1 VIRQQADDAVQLLYI
16 GNSADMAA
24 LRRSMEAHGAVTRS
38 RLSPAVS
45 AVVADPDIP
54 VDHPTL
60 QAARSLG
67 VRVLEPL
74 AAIESLTGTTDPTP
88 SRSVP
93 AQRSWV
99 PVLVTIVVGLIAV
112 LAALGVL
119 GSVVEPAADPH
130 PMWMEQV
137 SPPVVAPGQLTGR

>member
-1 VIRQQADDAVQLLYI
+1 MIRQQADDAVQLLYV

-60 QAARSLG
+60 RAARSLG
-67 VRVLEPL
+67 VRVVEPL
-74 AAIESLTGTTDPTP
+74 AAIESLTGTTDRAP
-88 SRSVP
+88 SRGVP
-93 AQRSWV
+93 VQRSWV

-130 PMWMEQV
+130 RMWMEQV
-137 SPPVVAPGQLTGR
+137 SPPVVAPGQLTAR